1 MLNFGL
7 RNGYCYSQW
16 KTVVTTLIKKDPGDP
31 GIHRLRVIHLYKD
44 CYNLLL
50 GLTYC
55 TALHRAEDSHTLNE
69 GNYGSRPCRSSLDPI
84 GLEMLQTE
92 YSFLTCLFHLKLSND
107 AAACFNHIVLALSSI
122 ISQSYSIPNEITR
135 IQADMLENAVY
146 HIKTLLG
153 VSTRF
158 YSHSNESRVGGMGQG
173 GTASNR
179 A

>member
-7 RNGYCYSQW
+7 RNGYCYNRW

-31 GIHRLRVIHLYKD
+31 HIHRLQVIHLYED

-50 GLTYC
+50 GLTYRN
-55 TALHRAEDSHTLNE
+55 ALYRAKDAHTLNE

-92 YSFLTCLFHLKLSND
+92 YSSLTQLSHLKFSND
-107 AAACFNHIVLALSSI
+107 AAACFDRIILTLSSI
-122 ISQSYSIPNEITR
+122 ISRSYSIPNEVTR

-146 HIKTLLG
+146 HIKTFLG

-158 YSHSNESRVGGMGQG
+158 
-173 GTASNR
+173 
-179 A
+179 